1 MVCFNRRDDLSVES
15 NLLKAKEFTREDIE
29 LTSED
34 RKKLEY
40 TLRVFRGFA
49 AATAAHQAQ
58 VRPSNTKSKAKEKK
72 QMDIKNLAQGCL
84 VGCFVGDSAGA
95 RLEFL
100 GRKPDDTELDDAL
113 AMKGGGVFRVAP
125 GQITD
130 DGELTLALARAL
142 VGEQTYPRERVA
154 TNYRAWVA
162 SPPFDIGNATSSAL
176 GGKVRA
182 DVSIADAVSASA
194 AKHNLASKANGA
206 LMRVSPLGIWSVRCT
221 VEEAVAA
228 ARADAALTHPNL
240 ACQWTNAAY
249 VVAIRHLL
257 LNAGDVRGA
266 FLQAQ
271 GALDGG
277 TDEGADEVRL
287 WLDDAEQGVL
297 PACQPMAG
305 FVRIAF
311 THAFYHLLRET
322 TFVLALRQVL
332 AGGGDTDTNACIV
345 GGLVGAHVGLAGI
358 PESMSRAVLTCDT
371 AKGRPRPPWLRT
383 QDAVSLATE
392 LIA

>member
-29 LTSED
+29 LTSEG
-34 RKKLEY
+34 RKRLEY

-100 GRKPDDTELDDAL
+100 GRKPGDTELDDAL

-176 GGKVRA
+176 GG
-182 DVSIADAVSASA
+182 
-194 AKHNLASKANGA
+194 AK
-206 LMRVSPLGIWSVRCT
+206 
-221 VEEAVAA
+221 
-228 ARADAALTHPNL
+228 
-240 ACQWTNAAY
+240 
-249 VVAIRHLL
+249 
-257 LNAGDVRGA
+257 
-266 FLQAQ
+266 
-271 GALDGG
+271 
-277 TDEGADEVRL
+277 
-287 WLDDAEQGVL
+287 
-297 PACQPMAG
+297 
-305 FVRIAF
+305 
-311 THAFYHLLRET
+311 
-322 TFVLALRQVL
+322 
-332 AGGGDTDTNACIV
+332 
-345 GGLVGAHVGLAGI
+345 
-358 PESMSRAVLTCDT
+358 
-371 AKGRPRPPWLRT
+371 
-383 QDAVSLATE
+383 
-392 LIA
+392 

>member
-1 MVCFNRRDDLSVES
+1 M
-15 NLLKAKEFTREDIE
+15 
-29 LTSED
+29 
-34 RKKLEY
+34 
-40 TLRVFRGFA
+40 G
-49 AATAAHQAQ
+49 
-58 VRPSNTKSKAKEKK
+58 
-72 QMDIKNLAQGCL
+72 IKNLAQGCL

-221 VEEAVAA
+221 VEEAIGAA
-228 ARADAALTHPNL
+228 MADASLTHPNPT
-240 ACQWTNAAY
+240 CQWANAAY

-257 LNAGDVRGA
+257 LNAGDVEGA
-266 FLQAQ
+266 FSQAWR
-271 GALDGG
+271 ALDAGA
-277 TDEGADEVRL
+277 DEGAEEVRY
-287 WLDDAEQGVL
+287 WLEDAEQGIL
-297 PACQPMAG
+297 PACYSLAG

-311 THAFYHLLRET
+311 THAFHHLLRET
-322 TFVLALRQVL
+322 VYVDALRQVL
-332 AGGGDTDTNACIV
+332 SGGGDTDTNACIV
-345 GGLVGAHVGLAGI
+345 GGLIGARIGLAGI
-358 PESMSRAVLTCDT
+358 PESMSRAVLSCDT
-371 AKGRPRPPWLRT
+371 ATGRPRPPWLRT
-383 QDAVSLATE
+383 KDALALANK